1 MQDLSHFPKVIKTP
15 RLTLQTVLPTDENAK
30 AFFDVIEANREYLEA
45 WQGHFEYLRTI
56 DEVRQKLEQRY
67 NQISQNEN
75 VLFGIYLNKNLIG
88 NGFMSEALNALEQ
101 ELFKFGFTRI
111 KLDIDNGNKP
121 SESLAKRNGYILEN
135 RLPMASWAKAVGK
148 CDSLIYIKQKANN

>member
-88 NGFMSEALNALEQ
+88 
-101 ELFKFGFTRI
+101 RI
-111 KLDIDNGNKP
+111 RFFHI
-121 SESLAKRNGYILEN
+121 
-135 RLPMASWAKAVGK
+135 
-148 CDSLIYIKQKANN
+148 NNDE